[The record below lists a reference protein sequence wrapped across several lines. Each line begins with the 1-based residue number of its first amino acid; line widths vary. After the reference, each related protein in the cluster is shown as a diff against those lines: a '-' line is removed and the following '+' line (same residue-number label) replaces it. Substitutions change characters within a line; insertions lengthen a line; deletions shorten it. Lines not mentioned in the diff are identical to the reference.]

1 MALRTDGGRHM
12 KPELSGSAT
21 NLWKRQ
27 HRKMKILQPL
37 RTKESLTARWQ
48 QKHLHKQ
55 RQMKRS
61 VPTSRWARGN
71 CQDTK
76 FADENWSKSLLSLQQ
91 QSAEP
96 PVRCGR
102 KSDSIMLVGF
112 GSLLTKILFSYRS
125 TEVYGILIV
134 MKIPAERSRSWGLR
148 SNPWLLIGEV
158 REVFYTSTLILGA
171 CTSEHLGDSIV
182 LTLMGKLN
190 MIFVLIW

>member
-1 MALRTDGGRHM
+1 MALRTDGGRH
-12 KPELSGSAT
+12 KRSELSGSAT
-21 NLWKRQ
+21 FSEKRQ
-27 HRKMKILQPL
+27 HRKMKILQPW

-55 RQMKRS
+55 WQMKRS

-102 KSDSIMLVGF
+102 KSDSIRLAGF
-112 GSLLTKILFSYRS
+112 GSLLTQIPFSYRS

-134 MKIPAERSRSWGLR
+134 MKIPAERSRSWGL
-148 SNPWLLIGEV
+148 V
-158 REVFYTSTLILGA
+158 AILD
-171 CTSEHLGDSIV
+171 C
-182 LTLMGKLN
+182 
-190 MIFVLIW
+190 